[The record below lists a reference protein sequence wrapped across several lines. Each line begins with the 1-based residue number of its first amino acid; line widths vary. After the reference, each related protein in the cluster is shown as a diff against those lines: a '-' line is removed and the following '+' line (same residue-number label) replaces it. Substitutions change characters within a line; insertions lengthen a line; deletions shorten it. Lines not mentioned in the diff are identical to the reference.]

1 MTDFL
6 DWLARGTGVIAA
18 LLALLGFMFREKW
31 KQLLQRSLAR
41 DLAKLKN
48 DFERDL
54 EVNKQ
59 EFQRDL
65 EANKYDFQRDLEAY
79 KVTLIAAAE
88 GAKAQAELRKSI
100 AMRYAEIEFERLVA
114 LELALAPLVSEM
126 LGLARLESEFRSTE
140 QLLGFM
146 DRAGEFARAT
156 SKADMF
162 LLPPDRV
169 ALASLRRE
177 FVDFA
182 GKYIGPGKPVPPADD
197 PQAEAILG
205 SASLEQVKIMQRIR
219 QLGALDATTPRA
231 PGDA

>member
-1 MTDFL
+1 M
-6 DWLARGTGVIAA
+6 
-18 LLALLGFMFREKW
+18 
-31 KQLLQRSLAR
+31 
-41 DLAKLKN
+41 
-48 DFERDL
+48 

-146 DRAGEFARAT
+146 DRA
-156 SKADMF
+156 
-162 LLPPDRV
+162 
-169 ALASLRRE
+169 
-177 FVDFA
+177 
-182 GKYIGPGKPVPPADD
+182 
-197 PQAEAILG
+197 
-205 SASLEQVKIMQRIR
+205 
-219 QLGALDATTPRA
+219 
-231 PGDA
+231 